1 MNSVWFAIVDFIM
14 SFLLT
19 LGVVQTPYAGYTPI
33 DGRAYTDVEL
43 DVEPD
48 PSKYVRIVAEDE
60 GHDIYAPTEGASFGY
75 RYGPSMILNAD
86 GSIDAYFSA
95 PGVHDE
101 WDWITYRHSPDGGK
115 TWTQEVSVLEPTADS
130 PDFFSCCDPGII
142 KVGEYY
148 YLGYTSTVVDGGIDN
163 NVFVARSKNPD
174 GPFEKWNGNGWGGK
188 PEPIVEYTGDP
199 TTYGAGEP
207 CFVELDGTL
216 YIYYTWRDGDINQTR
231 VCVAD
236 ATDENWPETME
247 YKGVAIT
254 YINGAM
260 DSADVKYVEDFG
272 KFIAVC
278 TMDRFT
284 EDSSVGLYVSD
295 DGITFRESNVL
306 KTNISHCCH
315 NCGIT
320 SRPNG
325 HIRLEDGVYLAY
337 AYGDEWGYW
346 PTRLHK
352 VQLSLTD
359 APDFS
364 DMDNTNAK
372 TPLTLLKKSWFINYT
387 GIIPDNRAI
396 EISLSDR
403 PYKINMY
410 KADTVANT
418 TKIYD
423 EVLYSKYDE
432 SVIEIEGNKI
442 KPIAVGST
450 YVTAEWNGFTCEF
463 FVRVTE

>member
-1 MNSVWFAIVDFIM
+1 
-14 SFLLT
+14 
-19 LGVVQTPYAGYTPI
+19 
-33 DGRAYTDVEL
+33 
-43 DVEPD
+43 
-48 PSKYVRIVAEDE
+48 
-60 GHDIYAPTEGASFGY
+60 
-75 RYGPSMILNAD
+75 
-86 GSIDAYFSA
+86 
-95 PGVHDE
+95 
-101 WDWITYRHSPDGGK
+101 
-115 TWTQEVSVLEPTADS
+115 
-130 PDFFSCCDPGII
+130 
-142 KVGEYY
+142 
-148 YLGYTSTVVDGGIDN
+148 
-163 NVFVARSKNPD
+163 
-174 GPFEKWNGNGWGGK
+174 
-188 PEPIVEYTGDP
+188 
-199 TTYGAGEP
+199 
-207 CFVELDGTL
+207 
-216 YIYYTWRDGDINQTR
+216 
-231 VCVAD
+231 
-236 ATDENWPETME
+236 ME

-284 EDSSVGLYVSD
+284 EESSVGLYVSD

-450 YVTAEWNGFTCEF
+450 YVTAEWNGFTCEY
-463 FVRVTE
+463 FVRVTECFTD